1 MILPLNFYYHTSLPQ
16 RGYKTKLLKVQIVIF
31 YLDQVISSLEGIY
44 KPNLYAGNLKMSQSV
59 PLILEE
65 DVEQGG
71 KEYDDGIAGDFAYR
85 NNVSQAT
92 KAIRLAFI
100 RKVYGL
106 LTMQLLLTIV
116 IASICMFTPPIKEFV
131 HSNDWMMLT
140 TFIASI
146 VLLIALHIKG
156 ENRPLISF
164 FLPHLYIILQTIVQA
179 YTIGVIV
186 TFYSQ
191 AVVLQA
197 LLLTLIV
204 LGGLTLYTFQT
215 KHDFSAMHSA
225 LFSGLCI
232 LLIGGF
238 MQMFVQSS
246 LFEIGISLGGALVFS
261 LFVIFDTQL
270 IMKTLSPEEYIL
282 ATINLYMDIVN
293 LFLYILRI
301 LQAVN
306 RQ

>member
-1 MILPLNFYYHTSLPQ
+1 
-16 RGYKTKLLKVQIVIF
+16 
-31 YLDQVISSLEGIY
+31 
-44 KPNLYAGNLKMSQSV
+44 MSQTI

-71 KEYDDGIAGDFAYR
+71 KEYDEDIENDFAYR
-85 NNVSQAT
+85 NNVAQAT
-92 KAIRLAFI
+92 KSIRMAFI

-106 LTMQLLLTIV
+106 LTMQIFLTIV
-116 IASICMFTPPIKEFV
+116 IASICMFTPPIKDFV
-131 HSNDWMMLT
+131 HSNDWILMP
-140 TFIASI
+140 TFLGSIA
-146 VLLIALHIKG
+146 LLLALHIKRR
-156 ENRPLISF
+156 ESPTNLILLAAF
-164 FLPHLYIILQTIVQA
+164 TIVQA

-197 LLLTLIV
+197 LLLTFVV
-204 LGGLTLYTFQT
+204 LAGLTLYTFQT
-215 KHDFSAMHSA
+215 KRDFSAIHSA
-225 LFSGLCI
+225 LFAGLCI
-232 LLIGGF
+232 LIIGGF
-238 MQMFVQSS
+238 MQVFLQSTI
-246 LFEIGISLGGALVFS
+246 FEIAIGFSGALVFS
-261 LFVIFDTQL
+261 LFIIFDTQL

>member
-1 MILPLNFYYHTSLPQ
+1 
-16 RGYKTKLLKVQIVIF
+16 
-31 YLDQVISSLEGIY
+31 
-44 KPNLYAGNLKMSQSV
+44 MSQSV

-65 DVEQGG
+65 DIEQGG
-71 KEYDDGIAGDFAYR
+71 KEYDMTEDFAYR
-85 NNVSQAT
+85 NNVAQAT

-106 LTMQLLLTIV
+106 LTMQILLTII
-116 IASICMFTPPIKEFV
+116 IASICMFTPPIKSFV
-131 HSNDWMMLT
+131 HTNDWMMLV
-140 TFIASI
+140 TFLGSM
-146 VLLIALHIKG
+146 VLLIALHVKRR
-156 ENRPLISF
+156 ESPTNLILLAAF
-164 FLPHLYIILQTIVQA
+164 TIVQA

-197 LLLTLIV
+197 LLLTLVV

-225 LFSGLCI
+225 LFAGLCV
-232 LLIGGF
+232 LLIGGV
-238 MQMFVQSS
+238 MQVFLQSTV
-246 LFEIGISLGGALVFS
+246 FEIAVSFGGALIFS
-261 LFVIFDTQL
+261 LFIIFDTQL

-301 LQAVN
+301 LQALN